1 MISNF
6 EKYKKDLAN
15 LTIKGEMLLMAMQN
29 ECFPEQF
36 VKAVREKAPGDKAKE
51 YIKSLPIFKDDYQ
64 AWYTE
69 AKVLIKQLLT
79 DRLTDFER
87 HYEKPKSRKEI
98 TFENY
103 RIEDYL
109 QGLNVTCG
117 WEKEKIVGPDAAIP
131 QFQQQLAILKSVSSR
146 FESSLFD
153 IRQLVQADLFDS
165 ELESAKE
172 LIKHGFLRGAG
183 AIAGVVFEK
192 HLAQV
197 AENHNIQTR
206 KKDPTISD
214 FNDLL
219 KNAGVLDIPSWRQIQ
234 RLGDIRNLCDHNKK
248 REPTK
253 EEAQELVDGV
263 EKFTKT
269 LF

>member
-1 MISNF
+1 
-6 EKYKKDLAN
+6 
-15 LTIKGEMLLMAMQN
+15 ML
-29 ECFPEQF
+29 P
-36 VKAVREKAPGDKAKE
+36 
-51 YIKSLPIFKDDYQ
+51 
-64 AWYTE
+64 
-69 AKVLIKQLLT
+69 
-79 DRLTDFER
+79 DRLSDFER
-87 HYEKPKSRKEI
+87 YYEKPKPRKEI
-98 TFENY
+98 TYDNY

-109 QGLNVTCG
+109 QGLNVTRG
-117 WEKEKIVGPDAAIP
+117 WEKEKVVGPDAAIP
-131 QFQQQLAILKSVSSR
+131 QFQQQLAILRSVSTR

-165 ELESAKE
+165 ELEAARE

-183 AIAGVVFEK
+183 AIAGVVLEK
-192 HLAQV
+192 HLGQI
-197 AENHNIQTR
+197 AENHNIKTR
-206 KKDPTISD
+206 KNNPTISD

-219 KNAGVLDIPSWRQIQ
+219 KNGGVLDVPSWRQIQ
-234 RLGDIRNLCDHNKK
+234 RLGDIRNLCDHNKD